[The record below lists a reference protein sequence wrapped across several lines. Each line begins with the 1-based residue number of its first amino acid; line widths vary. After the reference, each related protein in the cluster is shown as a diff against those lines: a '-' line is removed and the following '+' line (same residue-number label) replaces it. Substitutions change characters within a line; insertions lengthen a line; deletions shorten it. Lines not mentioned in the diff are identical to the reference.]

1 MRYIHRNG
9 PGTKARTSIE
19 HTDPRGL
26 TPTACLLALLLLT
39 CVGGCKKTPT
49 ITAAPTDTAT
59 TSTTSA
65 APAATSDSTTPA
77 KPGSLADRLN
87 QVESAPDYEKPPVI
101 TLPNWKPVS
110 ASTSSIQIPIVDGLV
125 EDSVVSDKYGD
136 HESIRTLKNVQ
147 AKTIDMQV
155 RTDLTLQDPRTG
167 KIISAGDMN
176 AKDPPKRGTGTRTID
191 VADFTNAH
199 HLMHYFRIGKT
210 EHFPGSLPLN
220 ASAEVINQ
228 LRSGTPTQ
236 FDFQADPTT
245 TLGAQFQGHATLIES
260 QFNWNGQFMYKCTL
274 RRVGT
279 TDLAFPVLVN
289 GVRVDLPVI
298 HGMCPQGAP
307 DTDEAHFYFLDQP
320 SNAILLATVLSAFDS
335 RSQTIKI
342 EFPLPGAIKS
352 TAATDMEQQLAQ
364 KKKVQIY
371 GIYFDFDS
379 STIKPESEVV
389 LKEISDILHK
399 NPTWKLSVAGH
410 TDNVGDGAF
419 NQSLSERRS
428 ASVKN
433 ALVTEYNIAP
443 DRLSTSG
450 YGASQPI
457 DTNTTVEGRAR
468 NRRVEL
474 QQQ

>member
-1 MRYIHRNG
+1 MRLVHHNG
-9 PGTKARTSIE
+9 PGTKARTSIAP
-19 HTDPRGL
+19 PRRL
-26 TPTACLLALLLLT
+26 RTSTACLLTILLLT
-39 CVGGCKKTPT
+39 CASGCKKK
-49 ITAAPTDTAT
+49 PTD
-59 TSTTSA
+59 A
-65 APAATSDSTTPA
+65 APADTTTASTNSATPTTSPDTSTPA

-87 QVESAPDYEKPPVI
+87 QVESTPDYEKPPVI
-101 TLPNWKPVS
+101 VLPTWKPVS
-110 ASTSSIQIPIVDGLV
+110 ASTSSLQIPIVEGLV

-136 HESIRTLKNVQ
+136 HESIRTLKNLT
-147 AKTIDMQV
+147 AKTMDMQV

-191 VADFTNAH
+191 VADFANAH
-199 HLMHYFRIGKT
+199 RLMHYFRIDKT

-228 LRSGTPTQ
+228 LRSGQPTQ

-245 TLGAQFQGHATLIES
+245 TLGAQFQGHTTLIES
-260 QFNWNGQFMYKCTL
+260 QISWNGQFMYKCTL
-274 RRVGT
+274 HRIGS

-289 GVRVDLPVI
+289 GARIDLPVI
-298 HGMCPQGAP
+298 HAMCPQGAP
-307 DTDEAHFYFLDQP
+307 GTDEAHFYFLDQP

-335 RSQTIKI
+335 RSQVIKI
-342 EFPLPGAIKS
+342 DFPLPGAMKS
-352 TAATDMEQQLAQ
+352 AAATDMEQQLAQ
-364 KKKVQIY
+364 RKKVQIY

-410 TDNVGDGAF
+410 TDNVGDSAF
-419 NQSLSERRS
+419 NQSLSERRA

-457 DTNTTVEGRAR
+457 DTNATVEGRAR

>member
-1 MRYIHRNG
+1 MTPYDR
-9 PGTKARTSIE
+9 
-19 HTDPRGL
+19 L
-26 TPTACLLALLLLT
+26 TLSGRLLAIVLLT
-39 CVGGCKKTPT
+39 CLSGCKKKPAD
-49 ITAAPTDTAT
+49 AAPAE
-59 TSTTSA
+59 
-65 APAATSDSTTPA
+65 PAATSSSSAAPSTTA
-77 KPGSLADRLN
+77 ASSDSSSSAQPGSLADRLKD
-87 QVESAPDYEKPPVI
+87 VESTPDYEKPPVI
-101 TLPNWKPVS
+101 VLPNWKPVS
-110 ASTSSIQIPIVDGLV
+110 ASTSPMQIPIVEDLV

-136 HESIRTLKNVQ
+136 HESIRTLKNVT
-147 AKTIDMQV
+147 AKTMDMQV

-176 AKDPPKRGTGTRTID
+176 AKDPPKRGTGTRAID
-191 VADFTNAH
+191 VADLANAH

-245 TLGAQFQGHATLIES
+245 TLGAQFQGHTTLIES

-274 RRVGT
+274 RRVGA

-289 GVRVDLPVI
+289 GTRIDLPVI
-298 HGMCPQGAP
+298 HAMCPQGAP
-307 DTDEAHFYFLDQP
+307 GTDEAHFYFLDQP

-342 EFPLPGAIKS
+342 EFPLPGAMKN
-352 TAATDMEQQLAQ
+352 AATDMEQQLAQ
-364 KKKVQIY
+364 RKKVQIY

-389 LKEISDILHK
+389 LKQISDILHN

-410 TDNVGDGAF
+410 TDNVGDGVF
-419 NQSLSERRS
+419 NQSLSERR
-428 ASVKN
+428 AVSVKN
-433 ALVTEYNIAP
+433 ALVTEYKIAP